1 MSARVF
7 LTPESREKRPMPIDE
22 SLRTQIETY
31 VTHLNG
37 LIRRGRE
44 VREKLADDPSNPA
57 SMAATR
63 AWQEDCGVAINQLSG
78 GSKSHWL
85 ARSFSG
91 AFLMRSA
98 DGRAAE
104 GAPPTEIVNRLIDVL
119 EQAVS
124 TLSGMEDGAGV
135 SEYSPSSASSNAP
148 APRRFEFVHNSD
160 IRPVLEQAYTDSR
173 LALEQKDYDTAM
185 RTSCGILEAIVTD
198 ALEHKGQSA
207 LAASGAPAGKIGD
220 WPFDTRLAVA
230 ERAALIRGGC
240 ARLPPLART
249 YRDQTDAAGES
260 GPKTTVSES
269 DARRAGQVLKV
280 IMRDL
285 DPGR

>member
-1 MSARVF
+1 
-7 LTPESREKRPMPIDE
+7 MPIDE

-37 LIRRGRE
+37 LIRCGRE
-44 VREKLADDPSNPA
+44 VRETLAADPSNPA
-57 SMAATR
+57 AMAATR
-63 AWQEDCGVAINQLSG
+63 AWQEDCGVTINQLSG

-104 GAPPTEIVNRLIDVL
+104 GAPPTEIVNRLIGVL
-119 EQAVS
+119 EQAIA
-124 TLSGMEDGAGV
+124 TLSGLENGRGA
-135 SEYSPSSASSNAP
+135 SEFSSASALAQAP
-148 APRRFEFVHNSD
+148 APRRFEFVHHPD

-173 LALEQKDYDTAM
+173 QALEQAHYDLAL

-198 ALEHKGQSA
+198 ALEFKGPTA
-207 LAASGAPAGKIGD
+207 LAASGAPSGKITD
-220 WPFDTRLAVA
+220 WSFQTRLAVA
-230 ERAALIRGGC
+230 EQTGLIRGGC
-240 ARLPPLART
+240 ARLPAFARF
-249 YRDQTDAAGES
+249 YRDSTAPDGES
-260 GPKTTVSES
+260 NSKINVSER
-269 DARRAGQVLKV
+269 DARVTGQVLHV

-285 DPGR
+285 DPSR